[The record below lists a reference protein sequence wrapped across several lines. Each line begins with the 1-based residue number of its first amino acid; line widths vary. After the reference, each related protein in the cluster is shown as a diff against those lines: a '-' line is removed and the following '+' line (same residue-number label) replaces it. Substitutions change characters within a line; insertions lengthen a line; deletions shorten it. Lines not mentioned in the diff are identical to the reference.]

1 MIVALIM
8 LLLLTIIGLSSM
20 RGTSLQEN
28 MAGNMRDGNL
38 ALQAS
43 EAALRKAE
51 EVVVAK
57 FLAGSL
63 NTLETAAQTGTYAD
77 FRKLPKFP
85 NIKLR

>member
-1 MIVALIM
+1 MNSFHFSPRQQRGATVLLIVALIM
-8 LLLLTIIGLSSM
+8 LPALLTIIGLSSM

-57 FLAGSL
+57 FLAG
-63 NTLETAAQTGTYAD
+63 
-77 FRKLPKFP
+77 
-85 NIKLR
+85 